1 MANTEW
7 VHLPNNTG
15 FILSGLEKFNEFQS
29 LFVLIFLVVYIVTM
43 AGNILIVVLVILDHH
58 FHTPMYFFLWNL
70 SFLEACCCNNILPKM
85 LAGLLAGDTMISHT
99 SCLTQWYFFGCL
111 GGTECYLLSVMSYDR
126 YLAICKPLH
135 YVTLMN
141 PKTCIYLAVAS
152 WLNGFIEISILLVFM
167 TQLVFCGPTKIDHF
181 FCETLTL
188 IKLSCNNKRSVEIMS
203 FILAVIFT
211 LPPFLLTLTSY
222 VCIIAAI
229 LKIPS
234 TTGRKKAFSTCSSHL
249 IVVSIFYGSIMF
261 VYMLPKTE
269 ALRGLDKVFSLLYT
283 ALPPLVNPYIYSLRN
298 KEVKEAL
305 RKMLVRFVVDKVY

>member
-15 FILSGLEKFNEFQS
+15 FILLGLERFSEFQS
-29 LFVLIFLVVYIVTM
+29 FLFLIFLIAYIVTM
-43 AGNILIVVLVILDHH
+43 AGNILIVVLVIFDHH
-58 FHTPMYFFLWNL
+58 FHTPMYFFLGNL
-70 SFLEACCCNNILPKM
+70 SFLEACYSTNILPKM
-85 LAGLLAGDTMISHT
+85 LAGLLDGGTTISHT
-99 SCLTQWYFFGCL
+99 SCYTQWYLLGCL

-135 YVTLMN
+135 YANLMST
-141 PKTCIYLAVAS
+141 KACIYLAAVS
-152 WLNGFIEISILLVFM
+152 WLNGFIETSVLLVFM
-167 TQLVFCGPTKIDHF
+167 SQLVFCGPTKIDHF
-181 FCETLTL
+181 FCELLTL
-188 IKLSCNNKRSVEIMS
+188 IKLSCSNTRAVEVVT
-203 FILAVIFT
+203 FIIAVIVT

-222 VCIIAAI
+222 ACIIAAI

-249 IVVSIFYGSIMF
+249 IVVSIFYGSLIF

-283 ALPPLVNPYIYSLRN
+283 ALPPLANPFLYSLRN
-298 KEVKEAL
+298 KEVKQAV
-305 RKMLVRFVVDKVY
+305 RKMLVRFVIDKGY